1 MSSPSRLQQKLAA
14 SSFVITTEVW
24 PPKGSDCTAF
34 VTSARELAPFV
45 DAINVTDNQGAH
57 MRITPLAAAAL
68 LQRDGI
74 EPVFQLT
81 CRDRNRLALQSDLL
95 GAHALGVT
103 NILLLSGDHISCGDH
118 KGAKAVFDLDS
129 VQLIDTAARLCR
141 GEDLAGA
148 PLHGAPSFFIG
159 AAAAPEAEPF
169 DLTLFKLRK
178 KVAAGAQF
186 LQTQAVFDPAA
197 CMRLHQAMAPLGTK
211 IIAGILVLKS
221 AGMARF
227 INANIP
233 GLTIPEAIIA
243 ELDSA
248 PSPAATGIDIACR
261 LVAAVRPFCHGIHI
275 MPMGQN
281 QVVPAIVA
289 AVAAGE

>member
-1 MSSPSRLQQKLAA
+1 MNSPSRLQQKLEA
-14 SSFVITTEVW
+14 SAFVITTEVW

-34 VTSARELAPFV
+34 IKTAGELADQV

-57 MRITPLAAAAL
+57 MRISPLAAAAL
-68 LQRDGI
+68 LERDGI
-74 EPVFQLT
+74 ETVFQLT

-95 GAHALGVT
+95 GAAALGVK

-118 KGAKAVFDLDS
+118 KGAKPVFDLDS

-141 GEDLAGA
+141 GEDLAGTTLLGI
-148 PLHGAPSFFIG
+148 PTFFIG
-159 AAAAPEAEPF
+159 GAAAPEAEPF
-169 DLTLFKLRK
+169 ELTLLKLRK
-178 KVAAGAQF
+178 KVAAGARF
-186 LQTQAVFDPAA
+186 LQTQAIFDPSA
-197 CMRLHQAMAPLGTK
+197 CRRLQQELAPLDTK

-233 GLTIPEAIIA
+233 GLKIPETIIA
-243 ELDSA
+243 ELENS

-261 LVAAVRPFCHGIHI
+261 LAAAVKPFCHGIHI

-281 QVVPAIVA
+281 QGIPAIVS
-289 AVAAGE
+289 AVAGGE